1 MKAGILLPGDRELAS
16 SLGLA
21 TRRRYAGLA
30 AGEQRS
36 PAVGGGIEFADYR
49 EYLPGDDP
57 RAVDWAVYRRL
68 GKLLVRIC
76 AEERELTLM
85 ILLDASRSMDHGE
98 PGKLGHARRLACIL
112 AGIAI
117 GGGNRAGLCS
127 LGPGLIEALRPERG
141 KASLEGFE
149 GACARLLPLAEFRP
163 AEALDGFVARYG
175 RRCVAVLISDLM
187 FPEWPQVL
195 GALAASGCEA
205 QVLQVLSRDELDPAV
220 RGETTFVDAETMRE
234 APIHADAA
242 TLMRYANE
250 LEGFL
255 GSVRRTCGGLGL
267 GWALAPT
274 DGDVA
279 RLFRDELCE
288 GGFLC

>member
-1 MKAGILLPGDRELAS
+1 MKAGILRPGDRELAS

-21 TRRRYAGLA
+21 TRRRHAGLA

-57 RAVDWAVYRRL
+57 RSVDWAVSRRL
-68 GKLLVRIC
+68 RRLLVRIC
-76 AEERELTLM
+76 AEDRELTLM

-98 PGKLGHARRLACIL
+98 PGKLTHARRLACIL

-127 LGPGLIEALRPERG
+127 LGPGLVEALGPERG
-141 KASLEGFE
+141 KTSLEAFE
-149 GACARLLPLAEFRP
+149 GACARVQPLADFRP

-195 GALAASGCEA
+195 GALASSGCEA
-205 QVLQVLSRDELDPAV
+205 QVLQVLSRDELEPAV
-220 RGETTFVDAETMRE
+220 RGETTFVDAETRGE
-234 APIHADAA
+234 APIHADSG
-242 TLMRYANE
+242 TLERYANE
-250 LEGFL
+250 LESFL
-255 GSVRRTCGGLGL
+255 GSVRRSCGGLGL

-274 DGDVA
+274 DGDVS

>member
-1 MKAGILLPGDRELAS
+1 MKAAILRPGDRELAY

-21 TRRRYAGLA
+21 TRRRHAGLA

-49 EYLPGDDP
+49 EYLPDDDP

-68 GKLLVRIC
+68 GRLLVRIC

-85 ILLDASRSMDHGE
+85 VLLDASRSMDHGA
-98 PGKLGHARRLACIL
+98 PGKLAHARRLACIL

-117 GGGNRAGLCS
+117 GAGNRAGLCS
-127 LGPGLIEALRPERG
+127 LGPGLVEALRPERG
-141 KASLEGFE
+141 KTSLEAFE
-149 GACARLLPLAEFRP
+149 GACARVQPLAAFRP

-195 GALAASGCEA
+195 GALASSGCEA
-205 QVLQVLSRDELDPAV
+205 QVLQILSRDELEPAV
-220 RGETTFVDAETMRE
+220 RGEATFVDAETLGE

-242 TLMRYANE
+242 TLERYANE
-250 LEGFL
+250 LESFL
-255 GSVRRTCGGLGL
+255 GSVRRTCAGLGL
-267 GWALAPT
+267 AWALAPT
-274 DGDVA
+274 DGDVG
-279 RLFRDELCE
+279 RLFREELCE
-288 GGFLC
+288 EGFLC